1 MTVESTLLRYP
12 GVARARVVRAD
23 DGGTVAQ
30 VLPWGHPSGA
40 PDTGAHDEL
49 AEVNPTET
57 KFLHDEIFLAESYL
71 RGGVVL
77 REDAI
82 VFDVGANIGMFSLF
96 VSARC
101 PSARVFAFEPV
112 PEVFAKLR
120 TNVNTRHLP
129 ARLYPYG
136 LSDRDGEITFN
147 FYPGISIMSCRSEYA
162 DFDNERQ
169 LIKMYVERGREYGP
183 PGREEHLASVEALLH
198 QEFEQESRD
207 CVLRRTSEA
216 IEETGVPRIDLLK
229 IDVQRAELD
238 VLRGIDDRHWPLVQQ
253 VSMEVHDEA
262 GHPTAGR
269 LPEVVTLLEKQGFHV
284 AAAESELLAG
294 GGRFAVTAIR
304 PEYAEDPR
312 PVVAAA
318 GTAAPLNADHV
329 REWLTGLLPATEI
342 PNRIEVVTTMS

>member
-1 MTVESTLLRYP
+1 LYDR
-12 GVARARVVRAD
+12 RVHTAALSGRGQSQ
-23 DGGTVAQ
+23 GGPRRRRRHGRQ
-30 VLPWGHPSGA
+30 ILPWGHPSGA
-40 PDTGAHDEL
+40 PGTGVHDEL
-49 AEVNPTET
+49 AEINATET

-71 RGGVVL
+71 QGGVVL

-120 TNVNTRHLP
+120 TNVTTRETP
-129 ARLYPYG
+129 ARLYPFG

-183 PGREEHLASVEALLH
+183 PGREEHLTAVEALMA
-198 QEFEQESRD
+198 QEFEQETRT
-207 CVLRRTSEA
+207 CELRRTSEA
-216 IEETGVPRIDLLK
+216 IEETDVPRIDLLM

-253 VSMEVHDEA
+253 VSMEVHDET

-269 LPEVVTLLEKQGFHV
+269 LPQVVTLLEKQGFQV

-304 PEYAEDPR
+304 PEYADDPR
-312 PVVAAA
+312 PSRPPPAL
-318 GTAAPLNADHV
+318 PNPWWADGV
-329 REWLTGLLPATEI
+329 DGILWTWCLSRGKTFARRMS
-342 PNRIEVVTTMS
+342 RI